1 MLNTYNS
8 HRLPVS
14 SGRLLSLGCSTVSA
28 MRWEALFDDLEA
40 QLEVE
45 AAAELRAEVAER
57 SRAEVAQVQLA
68 DRVRAHTGA
77 ELTLRLR
84 DGQLLRG
91 RCRDVAVEWLVLDDG
106 TSATGTA
113 QVLVPLAAVTTVGG
127 LSRAVAPAPGAVL
140 RRLGLPHAL
149 RALARN
155 RAPVCVHVDGGTVT
169 GTIDRVGAD
178 HVDVAEHPVGEPRRA
193 EAVRGVAAVRLAALT
208 AVRSAVAEG

>member
-1 MLNTYNS
+1 
-8 HRLPVS
+8 
-14 SGRLLSLGCSTVSA
+14 

-40 QLEVE
+40 QLQVQ
-45 AAAELRAEVAER
+45 AAAEQRAEVAER

-68 DRVRAHTGA
+68 DRIRAHTGV

-84 DGQLLRG
+84 DGQRLRG

-106 TSATGTA
+106 AAAAGTA
-113 QVLVPLAAVTTVGG
+113 QVLVPLAAVTAVGG

-149 RALARN
+149 RALARD
-155 RAPVCVHVDGGTVT
+155 RAPVRLHLDGGTVT

-193 EAVRGVAAVRLAALT
+193 QAVRGVVTVRLAALT
-208 AVRSAVAEG
+208 AVRSAGAQG